1 MADQDRDQTGADNQ
15 KTGQQKQHDDVQ
27 GGGGGSAGGGGNTKH
42 SEGTPSENA
51 RNEPQGR
58 RSQRTGSD
66 SNDGGDSWAA

>member
-42 SEGTPSENA
+42 SEGTQSENA
-51 RNEPQGR
+51 RNE
-58 RSQRTGSD
+58 RTGSD
-66 SNDGGDSWAA
+66 SNDGGNS